1 MKLNN
6 NSDSK
11 QFITLNIIFIA
22 LLGAQLIYFVIG
34 LFLIQAGSVPMQ
46 NELDKIFM
54 FITPVIV
61 LSGIIAA
68 KFIYSKMVSAF
79 DKNQP
84 LENKIMSYRNASI
97 VRLALIEGVNIFNIS
112 IMIITGNYLYTAYFL
127 ILIAFYILFKPS
139 KDNFVVEYQISSDDV
154 IKILN

>member
-1 MKLNN
+1 MELNN
-6 NSDSK
+6 TSVSK

-22 LLGAQLIYFVIG
+22 LLSAQFIYFAIG
-34 LFLIQAGSVPMQ
+34 LFLIQTGSVPVQ
-46 NELDKIFM
+46 TELDKIFM
-54 FITPVIV
+54 FIAPVIV

-68 KFIYSKMVSAF
+68 KFIYSKMVSSF
-79 DKNQP
+79 DKNLP
-84 LENKIMSYRNASI
+84 LDNKIMSYRNSGL

-139 KDNFVVEYQISSDDV
+139 KDNFIVEYQISSDDV